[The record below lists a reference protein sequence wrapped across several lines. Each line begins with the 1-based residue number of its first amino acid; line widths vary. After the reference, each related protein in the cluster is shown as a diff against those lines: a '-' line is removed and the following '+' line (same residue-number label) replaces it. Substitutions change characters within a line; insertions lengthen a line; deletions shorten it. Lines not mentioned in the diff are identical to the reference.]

1 MSFFLLIF
9 QKLMY
14 CFAVLSFGVKLT
26 LNRTFIMGKPCALFK
41 ILKQTFS
48 SMSTIYLTTACIFLV
63 GFSNSI
69 FDFEKK
75 RVIIASI

>member
-1 MSFFLLIF
+1 
-9 QKLMY
+9 
-14 CFAVLSFGVKLT
+14 
-26 LNRTFIMGKPCALFK
+26 MGKPCALFK

-69 FDFEKK
+69 FDFKKK